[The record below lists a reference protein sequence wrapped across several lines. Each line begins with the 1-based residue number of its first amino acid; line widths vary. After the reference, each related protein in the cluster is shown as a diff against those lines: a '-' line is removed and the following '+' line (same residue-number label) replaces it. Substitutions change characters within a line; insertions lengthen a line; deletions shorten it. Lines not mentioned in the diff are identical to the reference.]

1 VLNKSYYIKTHLC
14 PSSSANG
21 KDVFTDNADGAVDGM
36 YGAMDHATDATD
48 SRTNAANHVINVRTM
63 MLIVPTTREMV
74 MLMSP
79 PTGLTY
85 GMPMGNLG
93 IVAIVSMEGVPL
105 IFDVAYISRY
115 FVEHTLD
122 ICCELTSD
130 ML

>member
-1 VLNKSYYIKTHLC
+1 VLNKSYYVKTHLC
-14 PSSSANG
+14 PYSSANG
-21 KDVFTDNADGAVDGM
+21 KDDFTDNADGAVDGM

-85 GMPMGNLG
+85 GMPM
-93 IVAIVSMEGVPL
+93 
-105 IFDVAYISRY
+105 
-115 FVEHTLD
+115 
-122 ICCELTSD
+122 
-130 ML
+130 